1 MKIEK
6 RKKGDVLVLDLKGKI
21 LIGDGIDEL
30 RDSINGALK
39 EKETKILLNFSDVP
53 YLDSTGL
60 GEVVRSYTSI
70 KKEGGNVKIVNLT
83 NKVKDL
89 LSVTKLLT
97 VFETFEDEDK
107 AVETQQAICPELKC
121 AKLALINR
129 VCVGN
134 GQYGKRYKGNRQGQN
149 TGNGY
154 ACNYGHLDQK

>member
-6 RKKGDVLVLDLKGKI
+6 RKKGGVVILDLKGKI

-30 RDSINGALK
+30 RDSINDTI
-39 EKETKILLNFSDVP
+39 KETETKVLLNFAEVP

-70 KKEGGNVKIVNLT
+70 KKTGGIVKIVNLT

-97 VFETFEDEDK
+97 VFDTFEDEDK
-107 AVETQQAICPELKC
+107 AIASF
-121 AKLALINR
+121 
-129 VCVGN
+129 
-134 GQYGKRYKGNRQGQN
+134 
-149 TGNGY
+149 
-154 ACNYGHLDQK
+154 

>member
-6 RKKGDVLVLDLKGKI
+6 RKKDGVLILDLKGKI

-30 RDSINGALK
+30 RDAINSANT
-39 EKETKILLNFSDVP
+39 EKETKILLNFADVP

-70 KKEGGNVKIVNLT
+70 KKEGGVVKIVNLT

-97 VFETFEDEDK
+97 VFDTFEDEDK
-107 AVETQQAICPELKC
+107 AA
-121 AKLALINR
+121 ASF
-129 VCVGN
+129 
-134 GQYGKRYKGNRQGQN
+134 
-149 TGNGY
+149 
-154 ACNYGHLDQK
+154 